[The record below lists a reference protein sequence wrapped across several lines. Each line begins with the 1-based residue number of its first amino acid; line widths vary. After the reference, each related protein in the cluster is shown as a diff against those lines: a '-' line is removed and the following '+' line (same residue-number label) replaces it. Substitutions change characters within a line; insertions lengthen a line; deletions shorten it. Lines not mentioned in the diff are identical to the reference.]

1 MAAAMRHVS
10 FLRPQSRDIIAA
22 RDAQQQLARVEAPVT
37 PKAYMLCAFAAFG
50 GILFGYD
57 SGYVSGILAM
67 SWYAHSS
74 SLSPPTSPI
83 PRLV

>member
-10 FLRPQSRDIIAA
+10 FLRPQSRDILAA

-57 SGYVSGILAM
+57 SGYISGILAM
-67 SWYAHSS
+67 SW
-74 SLSPPTSPI
+74 
-83 PRLV
+83 